1 MNFIRSNIL
10 KYQRFTTAGCKAKG
24 IIIFEFMAK
33 TLFLWGFSWKHQE
46 KSFSELIP
54 RNFFETIPKIFSR
67 VS

>member
-1 MNFIRSNIL
+1 V
-10 KYQRFTTAGCKAKG
+10 GCKAIG
-24 IIIFEFMAK
+24 FIIFEFMAK

-46 KSFSELIP
+46 ESFSELIP